1 MDNFFVNKN
10 IDNKF
15 LPKVKDIDT
24 TSGGGKIEFVPH
36 QSSYIIKIFRNP
48 PILGNTKKFAEVLAE
63 HMDIIEESR
72 KEIKNGNTMS
82 WSDFVNSHGSKKK

>member
-36 QSSYIIKIFRNP
+36 QSSYIKIGR
-48 PILGNTKKFAEVLAE
+48 AHV
-63 HMDIIEESR
+63 
-72 KEIKNGNTMS
+72 
-82 WSDFVNSHGSKKK
+82 